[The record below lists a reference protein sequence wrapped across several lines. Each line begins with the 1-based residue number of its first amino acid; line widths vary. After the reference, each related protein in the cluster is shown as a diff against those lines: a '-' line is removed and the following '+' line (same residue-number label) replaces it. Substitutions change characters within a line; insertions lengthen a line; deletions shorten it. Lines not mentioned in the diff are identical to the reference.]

1 MSSMWTLP
9 APEFML
15 SKDFRLR
22 VFYEA
27 ARNASFTKA
36 GDLLSLT
43 QPAVSFHIKSLED
56 DVGARL
62 FRRTRNLVVLTEVG
76 EILYRYAGD
85 ILALYDR
92 AEADLARL
100 VEHVGGN
107 LLIGAANVVA
117 KYVLARPLGA
127 FKRLNPQVTIAVTAG
142 NSEVV
147 AGELLK
153 GVLDVAIVSEPV
165 DLKGFT
171 VEPWLRDELLVIV
184 ARDHRWVA
192 RSSVAL
198 RELVGEPFIMREEGS
213 GTRRMLERYLEQ
225 HGLDRNG
232 MNVALTLGSTEA
244 VKAGVESG
252 AGVSVVS
259 RLSVAAELQAGSLRA
274 LPIADVDM
282 ARVFNLA
289 YPRLTYRKLAVETFL
304 DFCRTLLHA
313 P

>member
-1 MSSMWTLP
+1 
-9 APEFML
+9 ML

-22 VFYEA
+22 VFFEA
-27 ARNASFTKA
+27 ARNESFTKA
-36 GDLLSLT
+36 GELLSLT
-43 QPAVSFHIKSLED
+43 QPAVSFHIKSLAD

-62 FRRTRNLVVLTEVG
+62 FRREKNHIVLTEVG
-76 EILYRYAGD
+76 EILYRYAAD

-127 FKRLNPQVTIAVTAG
+127 FKRLNPQVTIVVTAG

-147 AGELLK
+147 AGELVK
-153 GVLDVAIVSEPV
+153 GALDVAIVSEPLE
-165 DLKGFT
+165 LKGFT

-184 ARDHRWVA
+184 APDHRWAA

-213 GTRRMLERYLEQ
+213 GTRRMLEWYLQQ
-225 HGLDRNG
+225 HGLDPGRIT
-232 MNVALTLGSTEA
+232 VALTLGSTEA

-274 LPIADVDM
+274 LAIGDVEM
-282 ARVFNLA
+282 ARTFSLA
-289 YPRLTYRKLAVETFL
+289 YPRLAYRKLAVETFL
-304 DFCRTLLHA
+304 DFCRTLSHVS
-313 P
+313 

>member
-1 MSSMWTLP
+1 
-9 APEFML
+9 ML

-43 QPAVSFHIKSLED
+43 QPAVSFHIKALED

-62 FRRTRNLVVLTEVG
+62 FRREKNHIVLTEVG

-92 AEADLARL
+92 AEAELVRL

-127 FKRLNPQVTIAVTAG
+127 FKRLNPQVTIVVTAG

-153 GVLDVAIVSEPV
+153 GVLDVAIVSEPL

-171 VEPWLRDELLVIV
+171 VEPWLRDELL
-184 ARDHRWVA
+184 
-192 RSSVAL
+192 
-198 RELVGEPFIMREEGS
+198 GEPFIMREEGS
-213 GTRRMLERYLEQ
+213 GTRRTLEGYLQQ
-225 HGLDRNG
+225 HGLDPARI
-232 MNVALTLGSTEA
+232 NVALTLGSTEA

-252 AGVSVVS
+252 AGISVVS

-274 LPIADVDM
+274 LPIGDVEM
-282 ARVFNLA
+282 ARTFSLA

-304 DFCRTLLHA
+304 DFCRTLPHA
-313 P
+313 S

>member
-1 MSSMWTLP
+1 
-9 APEFML
+9 ML

-27 ARNASFTKA
+27 ARNESFTKA

-62 FRRTRNLVVLTEVG
+62 FRREKNHIVLTEVG

-92 AEADLARL
+92 AETEMARL

-127 FKRLNPQVTIAVTAG
+127 FKRLNPQVTIVVTAG
-142 NSEVV
+142 NSEIV
-147 AGELLK
+147 AGRLLK
-153 GVLDVAIVSEPV
+153 GELDVAIVSEPL

-184 ARDHRWVA
+184 APEHRWA
-192 RSSVAL
+192 GRSSIGL

-213 GTRRMLERYLEQ
+213 GTRRMLEWYLQQ
-225 HGLDRNG
+225 HGLDPTRL
-232 MNVALTLGSTEA
+232 NVALTLGSTEA

-252 AGVSVVS
+252 AGISVVS
-259 RLSVAAELQAGSLRA
+259 RLSVGGELQAGSLRA
-274 LPIADVDM
+274 LGIGDVEM
-282 ARVFNLA
+282 ARTFSLA
-289 YPRLTYRKLAVETFL
+289 YPRLAYRKLAVETFL
-304 DFCRTLLHA
+304 DFCRTLPRA
-313 P
+313 S

>member
-1 MSSMWTLP
+1 
-9 APEFML
+9 ML

-36 GDLLSLT
+36 GELLSLT

-62 FRRTRNLVVLTEVG
+62 FRREKNHIVLTEVG
-76 EILYRYAGD
+76 EILYRSAGD

-127 FKRLNPQVTIAVTAG
+127 FKRLNPQVTIVVTAG

-153 GVLDVAIVSEPV
+153 GVLDVAIVSEPL

-184 ARDHRWVA
+184 APDHRWAA

-198 RELVGEPFIMREEGS
+198 RELLGEPFIMREEGS
-213 GTRRMLERYLEQ
+213 GTRRMLEWYLQQ
-225 HGLDRNG
+225 HALDAARI
-232 MNVALTLGSTEA
+232 NVALTLGSTEA

-252 AGVSVVS
+252 AGISVVS

-274 LPIADVDM
+274 LPIGDVEM
-282 ARVFNLA
+282 ARTFSLA
-289 YPRLTYRKLAVETFL
+289 YPRLAYRKLAVEAFL
-304 DFCRTLLHA
+304 DFCRTLPHA